1 MHKFKYKDGIFTSDP
16 KNEDR
21 SIDTCF
27 SLLFTKMFKSEKE
40 GR

>member
-27 SLLFTKMFKSEKE
+27 SLLFTKMFKEK
-40 GR
+40 